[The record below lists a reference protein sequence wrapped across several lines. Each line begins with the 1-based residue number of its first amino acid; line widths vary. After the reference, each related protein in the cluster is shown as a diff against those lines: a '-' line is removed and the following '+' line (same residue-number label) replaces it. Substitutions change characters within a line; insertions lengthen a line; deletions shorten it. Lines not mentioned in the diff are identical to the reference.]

1 MVSGIFMAA
10 SGCNKSARADRCILF
25 RSMRQAAA
33 ILLFLAAVPPL
44 GAREI
49 VFDTWTVRD
58 GLPQGSIY
66 DIIQTRD
73 GYIWLATL
81 GGLVRFDGIRFTVFE
96 RAGAPGITS
105 NRFMTL
111 FEDRE

>member
-1 MVSGIFMAA
+1 MHGDQHFAGSHRRYGQLMNRQDRRAA
-10 SGCNKSARADRCILF
+10 VAIDRDGAHGFGDFHVGGVCNKSARADRCILF

-81 GGLVRFDGIRFTVFE
+81 
-96 RAGAPGITS
+96 
-105 NRFMTL
+105 
-111 FEDRE
+111 